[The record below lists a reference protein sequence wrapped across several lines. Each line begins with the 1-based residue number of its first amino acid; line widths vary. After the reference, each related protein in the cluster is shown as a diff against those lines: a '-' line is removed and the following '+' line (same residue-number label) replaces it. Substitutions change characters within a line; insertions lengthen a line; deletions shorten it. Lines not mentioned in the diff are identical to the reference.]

1 MKTGW
6 SSLEQKH
13 GEAHGDMTM
22 TQIIRQTHRSRTE
35 IHLSTRGI
43 KVRSSTEMVQGLEG
57 MLQRGQEAH
66 REGCMRNL

>member
-1 MKTGW
+1 
-6 SSLEQKH
+6 
-13 GEAHGDMTM
+13 MTM
-22 TQIIRQTHRSRTE
+22 TQSIRQTHRSRTE